1 MEKMMNDKD
10 FDKYFDKIY
19 KEEQTNFIV
28 EKISKLDEDEKEFVF
43 EYIKMVN
50 PDTSKLIKEDKWYN
64 WVGDVLGIVD
74 PTGIINILNGLSYL
88 KQGDKFLGIV
98 SLVAGIPII
107 GKAVGLP
114 LLGALKSGSRIGK
127 LLRGATTSA
136 DFAKIG
142 KSSSLFGKFLGFM
155 PKISQWFGKMVPK
168 LPKAKLLGK
177 TINSM
182 VGSEG
187 VLTKAASEMK
197 SIPSATPALTPALAP
212 IEKSAVTSLTGGG
225 DFVTSL
231 MNFFK

>member
-1 MEKMMNDKD
+1 MEKLMNDKN

-28 EKISKLDEDEKEFVF
+28 EKISKLDEEEKEFVF

-74 PTGIINILNGLSYL
+74 PTGIINIINGLSYL

-107 GKAVGLP
+107 GKMVGLP
-114 LLGALKSGSRIGK
+114 LLGALKSGSRIAK
-127 LLRGATTSA
+127 LLRGAITSD
-136 DFAKIG
+136 DFVKIG

-155 PKISQWFGKMVPK
+155 PKINQWFGKMVTK

-177 TINSM
+177 SINSM

-187 VLTKAASEMK
+187 VLTKAASDMK
-197 SIPSATPALTPALAP
+197 SIPSATPALVPALAP
-212 IEKSAVTSLTGGG
+212 IAKSTERLLTGGG
-225 DFVTSL
+225 DFVSSFL
-231 MNFFK
+231 GIFK